1 MMSMKKEY
9 LELLSAVCGEF
20 IGNGNAPQVEA
31 YVEESGWSVDD
42 LHEALKALGEEVG
55 MDMGWH

>member
-1 MMSMKKEY
+1 MSIKSDH
-9 LELLSAVCGEF
+9 LQLLAGVCSEF
-20 IGNGNAPQVEA
+20 LGNGNAPQVEA